1 MNKNILSILPFVSF
15 NISEKAFKSYFN
27 YFFSIL
33 SHKNKDFITYITF
46 HNYFNLCSFISN
58 KLFNY
63 FSRLADSSISKEQF
77 IEGLR
82 LLYISELSV
91 RSKMVFDVYDYDN
104 DGVINKED
112 VKLLL
117 SHFHYLSSTSDI
129 SSLMNIVDKFFSYQ
143 SKENVMSLSSFEN
156 ITKHY
161 NSDILFILLFFL
173 SHHSPF
179 TKEEINYFI
188 SINPSKKSYPLPE
201 SLSDKDTYANVS
213 EELFLYLNNNY
224 NLNIK
229 YESHID
235 DDIATNDDCSDLND
249 LAVLEEDF
257 TQLRQDSFSFPTR
270 KKESNSSVKM
280 NDTHFFKAPKKNINS
295 SMNVTKISSSFNID
309 PAIKSKSNQRNLL
322 FVVHSNDSLTH
333 NDDILIKRTFS
344 SMGYIA
350 FDDQMCSKCKID
362 IVGKMM
368 FITMNSSKEDF
379 KPLLLPVIKT
389 FIMKKIIA
397 DGKKGKIAKTYMK
410 SNTII
415 EMNTIEI
422 ISGMNNFISF
432 KVSFSSMTTAKEFI
446 KVIEEMN
453 KFKEIKEEY
462 QFGEVIGRGGFAKVT
477 NAIDKKTNDKVAI
490 KIINKL
496 YSPNRKIITKVD
508 DIDYLPFINN
518 EIDVSRYIMNILP
531 KHDNIVRIRGI
542 YETFKK
548 VYIVM
553 DYIESG
559 SLEELISHHF
569 SSISSETKYSIAF
582 QLSSAIEYLHSH
594 HIIHR
599 DIKAGNILIDKHNHI
614 YLIDFGL
621 SSILG
626 QNEETT
632 GSMGTITYAP
642 PEMYSNKTYSYSI
655 DVWSMGVVLYY
666 LYYGVMPFSKEKSTP
681 YDVIENIRTKKLNFD
696 IESADKEEK
705 KMIRVIK
712 KCLVRDMK
720 MRITAEEVSKM
731 LSV

>member
-1 MNKNILSILPFVSF
+1 MNRNILSLLPFVSF
-15 NISEKAFKSYFN
+15 NISERLFKSYFN

-33 SHKNKDFITYITF
+33 SHNNKDVITYISF
-46 HNYFNLCSFISN
+46 QNYFNMCSFISN
-58 KLFNY
+58 KLFTY
-63 FSRLADSSISKEQF
+63 FSRSSDTSISKEQF

-82 LLYISELSV
+82 MMYISELSI
-91 RSKMVFDVYDYDN
+91 RSKMVFDMYDYDN

-117 SHFHYLSSTSDI
+117 SHFHYLSNTSDI

-143 SKENVMSLSSFEN
+143 SKENEMTLSSFEN
-156 ITKHY
+156 TIKHY

-173 SHHSPF
+173 NHHSPF
-179 TKEEINYFI
+179 TQEEIEYYML
-188 SINPSKKSYPLPE
+188 INPSKKSYPLPE
-201 SLSDKDTYANVS
+201 SLSDKETYANVS
-213 EELFLYLNNNY
+213 EELFRYLNDNY

-229 YESHID
+229 YEANIE

-257 TQLRQDSFSFPTR
+257 TQLRQDSFSFPTK

-280 NDTHFFKAPKKNINS
+280 NDTHFFKAPKKSINS
-295 SMNVTKISSSFNID
+295 TMNVTKLSSSFKID

-322 FVVHSNDSLTH
+322 FVAHSNDPLSH
-333 NDDILIKRTFS
+333 NDDILIKRKFS

-350 FDDQMCSKCKID
+350 FDDQMCSECKID

-368 FITMNSSKEDF
+368 FITMNSTKEDF

-389 FIMKKIIA
+389 FIIKKVVA

-453 KFKEIKEEY
+453 RFKEIKEKY
-462 QFGEVIGRGGFAKVT
+462 QFGEVIGRGGFAKVI
-477 NAIDKKTNDKVAI
+477 NAIDKKTNDTVAI

-508 DIDYLPFINN
+508 DIEFLPFIYN
-518 EIDVSRYIMNILP
+518 EIDVSKYIMNLLP

-559 SLEELISHHF
+559 TLSELIIKNF
-569 SSISSETKYSIAF
+569 SSISLETKYSIAS

-594 HIIHR
+594 HIMHR
-599 DIKAGNILIDKHNHI
+599 DIKAGNILIDKHHHI

-626 QNEETT
+626 QNEETA
-632 GSMGTITYAP
+632 GSVGTITYAP
-642 PEMYSNKTYSYSI
+642 PEMYSNKKYSYSI
-655 DVWSMGVVLYY
+655 DIWSMGVVLYY
-666 LYYGVMPFSKEKSTP
+666 LYYGVMPFSKEKSNP
-681 YDVIENIRTKKLNFD
+681 LDVIENIRTKKLNFD
-696 IESADKEEK
+696 IENAEKEEK